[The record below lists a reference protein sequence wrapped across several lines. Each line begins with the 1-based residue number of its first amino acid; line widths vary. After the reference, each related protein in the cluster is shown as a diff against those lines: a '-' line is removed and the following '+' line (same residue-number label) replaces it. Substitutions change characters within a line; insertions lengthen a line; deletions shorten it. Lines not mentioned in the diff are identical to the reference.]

1 MASRSLAAAVVAML
15 VATALPVGAGA
26 EGARY
31 LIITPGDFEDE
42 IAPLAEWKTR
52 KGMLA
57 KVATLSETG
66 YSTVE
71 IRNYVIDAA
80 QNWDPAPE
88 YVLLVGDMNTVPMPW
103 LEDGYSDTAYGNVD
117 NDMFVEVH
125 PGRMPAASASQVEVM
140 VAKTL
145 AYERFPDLSDPGW
158 YGRANLMI
166 YEDHDD
172 DDWLH
177 YFGDAEWEQALMT
190 QSGMDDVEINTY
202 ATTPNVRAH
211 FENRIEQGLAFA
223 THHGVIG
230 GYTYCDWPG
239 YSVYPDTLQPP
250 TSMMPV
256 VVSYTCQ
263 TLAYSADYDCGGEMW
278 MKAGDLANLRGAVA
292 FVGQSVSCSYCAH
305 WRSSFR
311 RGFWGHIFED
321 TADDEIVRFGEA
333 AEIARQHYYDE
344 FHLSSQY
351 YASTLYGD
359 PELNLW
365 AGVPTE
371 MEISHPPHV
380 PRGETEVTVSVSL
393 GGEARAGVDVCVMSE
408 GETYAWG
415 TTDETGQLTLA
426 LDTADDELLY
436 VTATGRNLVPYEG
449 QMEVCGATAPADDDD
464 ATGDDDDDTGDDDAT
479 GDDDSETDDDTTGD
493 DDTVNTPVDSVGLSG
508 AACECHN
515 ANTSAGPGL
524 AFILALGA
532 VAALRRRAT

>member
-1 MASRSLAAAVVAML
+1 MPARVLAAKLAAVLLLGSLPGVA
-15 VATALPVGAGA
+15 AAD
-26 EGARY
+26 GARY
-31 LIITPGDFEDE
+31 LIITPEAYEDE

-57 KVATLSETG
+57 RVVTLAETG
-66 YSTVE
+66 YSSVE
-71 IRNYVIDAA
+71 IRTYVADAVE
-80 QNWDPAPE
+80 NWDPAPE
-88 YVLLVGDMNTVPMPW
+88 YVLLVGDMGDLPMPW

-117 NDMFVEVH
+117 GDMFIEIH
-125 PGRMPAASASQVEVM
+125 PGRLPAANASQVEVM

-145 AYERFPDLSDPGW
+145 AYERTPDLSDPDW

-166 YEDHDD
+166 YEDSDD

-177 YFGDAEWEQALMT
+177 YFHDAQWEKALMT
-190 QSGMDDVEINTY
+190 QWDMNDVEINTY
-202 ATTPNVRAH
+202 LTTPNVRAH
-211 FENRIEQGLAFA
+211 LEDRIEEGLAFA

-278 MKAGDLANLRGAVA
+278 MKAGDLADLRGAVA

-305 WRSSFR
+305 WRSAFR

-321 TADDEIVRFGEA
+321 TGVDEVVRIGEA
-333 AEIARQHYYDE
+333 AEVARLKFYDE

-351 YASTLYGD
+351 YASVVYGD

-365 AGVPTE
+365 TGVPTE

-380 PRGETEVTVSVSL
+380 PRGQTEVTVTVCL
-393 GGEARAGVDVCVMSE
+393 EGEPRAGVEVCALSE
-408 GETYAWG
+408 GGTYAVG
-415 TTDETGQLTLA
+415 TTDESGQVTLA
-426 LDTADDELLY
+426 MDTTGGDLLHL
-436 VTATGRNLVPYEG
+436 TATGRHLIPYEG
-449 QMEVCGATAPADDDD
+449 QMEVCGATAPTDDDDDDD
-464 ATGDDDDDTGDDDAT
+464 ATGDDDDDAGDDDDTGGDDDTGDDD
-479 GDDDSETDDDTTGD
+479 DDV
-493 DDTVNTPVDSVGLSG
+493 VNTPVDSVGLSG
-508 AACECHN
+508 NACECRHG
-515 ANTSAGPGL
+515 ADGAADG
-524 AFILALGA
+524 AIILFGFGALL
-532 VAALRRRAT
+532 ALRRRSA